1 MKLCILGNG
10 LTSLS
15 LAKCLV
21 NLGISVVIFP
31 TKKNLDQ
38 DMSRT
43 IGISKKNLD
52 FFNKKILNIDKFL
65 WNINRIEIYSENLKK
80 EKILDFQ
87 NKNHSLFATF
97 KNYQIHHHLL
107 STLKKNKFC
116 VIKKNNEYKKL
127 NINDYNL
134 IINCDGENEISKK
147 FFFKKIKKKYDSCAH
162 TTIIKHEKIN
172 NNIACQIFTK
182 KGPLAFLP
190 LSKTETSIV
199 YSIAGNQN
207 IDLKKLVEKYNYKYS
222 KIKFGHST
230 FFELKSTS
238 LRHYYYKNILAF
250 GDLLHKLH
258 PLAGQGF
265 NMSLRDI
272 KDMYELIKFRLDHGL
287 ELNSSISLD
296 FEKKIKHKNFLFSS
310 GIDFVYEFF
319 NFERKINN
327 PILSKSLKLIGKNN
341 FLNKSFEKIAN
352 NGLNI

>member
-1 MKLCILGNG
+1 MKVCILGNG

-21 NLGISVVIFP
+21 NLGISIVIFP

-38 DMSRT
+38 EKSRT

-52 FFNKKILNIDKFL
+52 FFNKKILNINKFL

-87 NKNHSLFATF
+87 NKNYSLFATF

-250 GDLLHKLH
+250 GDLLHKIH

-265 NMSLRDI
+265 NMSIRDI
-272 KDMYELIKFRLDHGL
+272 KSLIKII
-287 ELNSSISLD
+287 EYKISLGLD
-296 FEKKIKHKNFLFSS
+296 LDESICEEFECQNKHKNYIFSN
-310 GIDFVYEFF
+310 GIDLVHEFF
-319 NFERKINN
+319 NIENN
-327 PILSKSLKLIGKNN
+327 IKNGILSKFI
-341 FLNKSFEKIAN
+341 KSFAN
-352 NGLNI
+352 NKISNKFFTRLADEGIVI